1 MQNGRLLLRG
11 RTTLGYTAELL
22 SILDIMPGIKLL
34 YSFISVKYNC
44 PI

>member
-22 SILDIMPGIKLL
+22 SILNINNAGD
-34 YSFISVKYNC
+34 
-44 PI
+44 